1 MTVPPRTLL
10 IAALLF
16 PVGSSSR
23 AQEAPAAQWLR
34 LDPLPG
40 EMGLTPR
47 ESFDGVPSRFVLLTD
62 GSVFVGGRREVLKGW
77 LDKGEMQAISTRLD
91 VAMKSLGKVGPPQ
104 TLVVGEGPAIFRFS
118 VLLGSPI
125 QLVVM
130 GNLESAGGPVLAPL
144 PEFIR
149 GLANFRHPSLKPWD
163 PDRFTL
169 IVKERALPGGC
180 RSAPALTPLASRV
193 ANDSAVG
200 EALTRGF
207 PTGSEMSQ
215 VCDGL
220 KRYTVIFRPLIP
232 GER

>member
-1 MTVPPRTLL
+1 MTSLRRTLL
-10 IAALLF
+10 TLTPLIL
-16 PVGSSSR
+16 VGSLSL
-23 AQEAPAAQWLR
+23 AQDPPPAQWLR

-40 EMGLTPR
+40 EMALTPR

-91 VAMKSLGKVGPPQ
+91 AAMKSLGKAGPPQ

-118 VLLGSPI
+118 VLLGAPI

-130 GNLESAGGPVLAPL
+130 GDLDPLAGPALAPL
-144 PEFIR
+144 PDFIR
-149 GLANFRHPSLKPWD
+149 GLAAFRHPSLKPWD

-169 IVKERALPGGC
+169 IVKERVLRGGC
-180 RSAPALTPLASRV
+180 RLAPALGPLASRV

-200 EALTRGF
+200 EALTHGF

-220 KRYTVIFRPLIP
+220 KRYTVVFRPLIP

>member
-1 MTVPPRTLL
+1 MT
-10 IAALLF
+10 AALLIL
-16 PVGSSSR
+16 VGSFSL
-23 AQEAPAAQWLR
+23 AQEPPPAQWLR

-40 EMGLTPR
+40 EIGLTPR

-91 VAMKSLGKVGPPQ
+91 VAMKSLGKAGPPQ

-130 GNLESAGGPVLAPL
+130 GNLDPGVGPALAPL
-144 PEFIR
+144 PDFIR
-149 GLANFRHPSLKPWD
+149 GLAGFRHPSLKPWD

-169 IVKERALPGGC
+169 IVKERVLPGGC
-180 RSAPALTPLASRV
+180 RLAPALSPLASRV

-220 KRYTVIFRPLIP
+220 KRYTVVFRPLIP

>member
-1 MTVPPRTLL
+1 MTVPTRTLL

-16 PVGSSSR
+16 PGGSFSR

-91 VAMKSLGKVGPPQ
+91 VAMKSLGKAGPPQ

-125 QLVVM
+125 QVVVM

-169 IVKERALPGGC
+169 IVKERALTGGC
-180 RSAPALTPLASRV
+180 RSAPALTPLAARV
-193 ANDSAVG
+193 ANDSTVG

-207 PTGSEMSQ
+207 PTGTEMSQ

-220 KRYTVIFRPLIP
+220 KRYTVVFRPLIP

>member
-1 MTVPPRTLL
+1 MTVLPRTLL

-16 PVGSSSR
+16 LGGSFSR

-62 GSVFVGGRREVLKGW
+62 GSVFVGGRRDVLKGW

-91 VAMKSLGKVGPPQ
+91 VAMKSLLKAGPQ

-118 VLLGSPI
+118 VLLGSPF

-130 GNLESAGGPVLAPL
+130 GNLESGDGPVLAPL

-180 RSAPALTPLASRV
+180 RAAPALTPLASLV
-193 ANDSAVG
+193 ANDSTVG

-215 VCDGL
+215 VCDAL
-220 KRYTVIFRPLIP
+220 KRYTVVFRPLVP